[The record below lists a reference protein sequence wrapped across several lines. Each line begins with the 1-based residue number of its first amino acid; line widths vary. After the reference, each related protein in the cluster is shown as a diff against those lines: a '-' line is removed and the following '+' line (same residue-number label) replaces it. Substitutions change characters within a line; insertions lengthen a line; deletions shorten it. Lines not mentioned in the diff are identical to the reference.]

1 MTDSAKPNTEESRA
15 DIIRRPPN
23 QLHDLPVRF
32 RWEVSRRHPYYLV
45 FWSNA
50 RLYRHSEPDTPAAQL
65 QLRQAAM
72 LMLGAIGVTG
82 EPVDPAQSFE
92 ELDGG
97 DLDPAFLSGTVQP
110 MTLRSIAAML
120 IGALPQA
127 DRCAL
132 AGILSTSADDHCAV
146 DGDTAD
152 RSLQKTQAMSRLAQ
166 ICSPALDSYPVA
178 PLFYIHLGAS
188 QRTIVQDVEGQVRRW
203 KRRRAITERR
213 VPTDQLQSYLDVWD
227 QREGWTGSGYQW
239 SHEHTFAEI
248 SRQFQVGLSTVANR
262 YCSAFQMIT
271 GHEFTP
277 HLWWRL
283 FGPLKF
289 SALLTDPAEFLSRP
303 IRRHLQ
309 SPVRRPVPESVV
321 APLPKEGRE
330 TGMVGAMAKVECDL
344 TETDLLLDL
353 EDFFSKGLSD
363 GEIAQRLGAKGP
375 TEIAHARTRLSELRD
390 LYRQTCKT
398 GRSDHRGGASS

>member
-178 PLFYIHLGAS
+178 PLFYIHLAHPSGLSSRMSRDKSA
-188 QRTIVQDVEGQVRRW
+188 VGNGEGQSRSGVFILTSSNPTW
-203 KRRRAITERR
+203 TFGTSERAGLAVVINGLMNIPSRK
-213 VPTDQLQSYLDVWD
+213 LAGSSKWD
-227 QREGWTGSGYQW
+227 
-239 SHEHTFAEI
+239 
-248 SRQFQVGLSTVANR
+248 
-262 YCSAFQMIT
+262 C
-271 GHEFTP
+271 
-277 HLWWRL
+277 
-283 FGPLKF
+283 
-289 SALLTDPAEFLSRP
+289 
-303 IRRHLQ
+303 
-309 SPVRRPVPESVV
+309 
-321 APLPKEGRE
+321 
-330 TGMVGAMAKVECDL
+330 
-344 TETDLLLDL
+344 
-353 EDFFSKGLSD
+353 
-363 GEIAQRLGAKGP
+363 
-375 TEIAHARTRLSELRD
+375 RLSQIGTAPPSR
-390 LYRQTCKT
+390 
-398 GRSDHRGGASS
+398 